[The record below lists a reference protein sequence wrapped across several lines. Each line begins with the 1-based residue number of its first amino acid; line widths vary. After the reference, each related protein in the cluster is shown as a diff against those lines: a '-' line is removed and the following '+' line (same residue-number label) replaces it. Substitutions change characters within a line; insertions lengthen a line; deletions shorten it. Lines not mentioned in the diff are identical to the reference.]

1 MEPLRP
7 YEALPDELEHSGKIY
22 QLDLSYAAFFA
33 AVDALQDERLAP
45 FLRLQTALGIFIP
58 WQTPPPSRELLEAI
72 LAIVKDDR
80 PKQPGPVTMD
90 INQDWQ
96 YICAAF
102 QQAYGIDLYTNK
114 SIHIL
119 RFLALLRG
127 IPKDTKLAEIIRIR
141 AAEIPVPNKH
151 NQKQI
156 AELTRLKALYAL
168 KGREGNLQEG
178 WEKLFRMLEARA
190 KNG

>member
-7 YEALPDELEHSGKIY
+7 YEVLPEELEHDGKTY
-22 QLDLSYAAFFA
+22 LLDLSYAAFFA
-33 AVDALQDERLAP
+33 AADALQDERLAP
-45 FLRLQTALGIFIP
+45 SMRLETALAILVK
-58 WQTPPPSRELLEAI
+58 PPSPRPVPGLLEAI
-72 LAIVKDDR
+72 LELVRSDR

-90 INQDWQ
+90 VNQDWD

-102 QQAYGIDLYTNK
+102 QQAYGIDLYTDK
-114 SIHIL
+114 TIHIL
-119 RFLALLRG
+119 RFLSLLRG

-141 AAEIPVPNKH
+141 AAEIPAPNKH

-168 KGREGNLQEG
+168 KGGGGDLQEG
-178 WEKLFRMLEARA
+178 WARLFRMLEARA
-190 KNG
+190 KHG

>member
-7 YEALPDELEHSGKIY
+7 YEALPEELEHEGQTY
-22 QLDLSYAAFFA
+22 RLDLSYAAFFA

-45 FLRLQTALGIFIP
+45 VLRLQTALNVFIP
-58 WQTPPPSRELLEAI
+58 GPPPPPSRELLEAI
-72 LAIVKDDR
+72 LALVKDDR

-90 INQDWQ
+90 INQDWD

-102 QQAYGIDLYTNK
+102 QQAYGIDLYTDK

-127 IPKDTKLAEIIRIR
+127 IPKSTKLSEIIGIR
-141 AAEIPVPNKH
+141 AAEIPALNKH

-168 KGREGNLQEG
+168 KGRGNNLQEG

>member
-7 YEALPDELEHSGKIY
+7 YEALPEEIEHDGRTY
-22 QLDLSYAAFFA
+22 CLDLSYAAFFA

-45 FLRLQTALGIFIP
+45 TLRLETALAILVR
-58 WQTPPPSRELLEAI
+58 PPSPKPSAGLLEAI
-72 LAIVKDDR
+72 LALVKEDR
-80 PKQPGPVTMD
+80 PRQPGPVTMD
-90 INQDWQ
+90 INQDWG

-102 QQAYGIDLYTNK
+102 QQAYGIDLYTDK

-119 RFLALLRG
+119 RFLALLKG
-127 IPKDTKLAEIIRIR
+127 IPKDTKLAEIIKIR
-141 AAEIPVPNKH
+141 AADIPAPNRH

-168 KGREGNLQEG
+168 KGSESNLQEG
-178 WEKLFRMLEARA
+178 WERLFRMLEART